1 MSEGKGIERG
11 KIEKIDKI
19 REIASEIKKSSYTTV
34 LTGAGISAESGIPT
48 FRGKDGLWNK
58 YRPEELATPQA
69 FARDPKLV
77 WEWYAWRMKL
87 VFSKKPNPA
96 HEILAKLEE
105 MGLIKSII
113 TQNVDDL
120 HERAGSRNV
129 IHLHGKLRDVICSSC
144 SYKTEAEEILDKT
157 IPPRCPECDSFL
169 RPGVVWFGESLPP
182 DELNKAFSE
191 AERSDLI
198 LVIGTSAVVQPA
210 ASIPL
215 ITKRKGGKIVEI
227 NPDSTPLTSI
237 ADISIRGKAGEVL
250 TAVFDEI
257 KL

>member
-1 MSEGKGIERG
+1 MTEANAD
-11 KIEKIDKI
+11 IDD
-19 REIASEIKKSSYTTV
+19 IAKEIKKSSYTTV

-69 FARDPKLV
+69 FAKDPKLV
-77 WEWYAWRMKL
+77 WEWYAWRMRL
-87 VFSKKPNPA
+87 VFSKKPNA
-96 HEILAKLEE
+96 GHDALAKLEE
-105 MGLIKSII
+105 LGYVRSII

-129 IHLHGKLRDVICSSC
+129 IHLHGRLRDVICSSC
-144 SYKTEAEEILDKT
+144 DYKTEAEKILDKKL
-157 IPPRCPECDSFL
+157 PPECPVCGSLL

-182 DELNKAFSE
+182 KELNKAFLE
-191 AERSDLI
+191 AEKSELI

-215 ITKRKGGKIVEI
+215 VTKNKGGKIVEI
-227 NPDSTPLTSI
+227 NPDPTPLTSI
-237 ADISIRGKAGEVL
+237 ADISVRGRAGNILTSVL
-250 TAVFDEI
+250 DKI
-257 KL
+257 SN